1 MNNTTNSK
9 ITRALKA
16 FIISFTISFCIFGIL
31 LYPYFAHAPAPCQ
44 TVLVTIPVVYDD
56 SSVEDAGVVVPDAE
70 MEVVSVIPTEEQPVI
85 LGTQTTTFQSYG
97 RTYSNRAR
105 NIRLAS
111 RILNETVVEPGEE
124 FSFNEIVGPRD
135 RAHGFREA
143 PTIMSGEM
151 TESYGGGVCQ
161 VASTLFSAALYAGL
175 TMTETRP
182 HSHYMHY
189 IDPGFDSTVSY
200 DYNVDLKFRN
210 EFDFPITIQ
219 SAVSEQNEL
228 TISILGREQIYTVS
242 VDIDTRLR
250 RRIEIQR
257 IQNASLDSGR
267 QLLIDTGTSRMRL
280 IRTVSYTV
288 RNPSLEYENR
298 EWITIINYQPTPRI
312 VEYN

>member
-1 MNNTTNSK
+1 MNNNNLPKLLYTY
-9 ITRALKA
+9 
-16 FIISFTISFCIFGIL
+16 IISFAVSFCFFVGLAHLAPLPNRTDTSQETTEQSVIIETDAGI
-31 LYPYFAHAPAPCQ
+31 PADAAVD
-44 TVLVTIPVVYDD
+44 TDADTNTLTE
-56 SSVEDAGVVVPDAE
+56 SVETGP
-70 MEVVSVIPTEEQPVI
+70 II

-111 RILNETVVEPGEE
+111 RILNETVVEPGAE

-135 RAHGFREA
+135 RQHGFREA
-143 PTIMSGEM
+143 PTIMAGEM

-200 DYNVDLKFRN
+200 DFGVDLKFRN

-219 SAVSEQNEL
+219 STVSEQNEL

-257 IQNASLDSGR
+257 IQNASLDPGR

-280 IRTVSYTV
+280 IRTVSYTAL
-288 RNPSLEYENR
+288 NPSLDYQNR
-298 EWITIINYQPTPRI
+298 EWVTIINYQPTPRI
-312 VEYN
+312 IEYN